1 MLTLFGCF
9 QLFVR
14 LNSAFANKMKNV
26 KIIVIFTW
34 TSDFY
39 AWTSKSLNLLV
50 LRTSASKS

>member
-26 KIIVIFTW
+26 KIVIFTW